1 MFLLCKVCSS
11 IGNSDPCRQLRHL
24 VTEVVGTEESV
35 AGRDLR
41 YDRFQACDW
50 SVVTFLALSLA
61 ENCQVVHSSC
71 RGIG

>member
-35 AGRDLR
+35 AGR
-41 YDRFQACDW
+41 
-50 SVVTFLALSLA
+50 V
-61 ENCQVVHSSC
+61 
-71 RGIG
+71 GIFDMTDSRAVIGQLLPV